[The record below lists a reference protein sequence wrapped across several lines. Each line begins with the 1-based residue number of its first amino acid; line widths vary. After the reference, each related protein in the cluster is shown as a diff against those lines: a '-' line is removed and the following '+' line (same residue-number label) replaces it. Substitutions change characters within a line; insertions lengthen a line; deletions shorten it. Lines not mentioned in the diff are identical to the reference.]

1 MRSGAN
7 PLLHVTF
14 SFWIQF
20 DCHLV
25 CKAFWIVLECSC
37 RRVKIASVRPE
48 AELEVTAQDMGNG
61 VTVEE
66 LMRTVEDLSR
76 SCH

>member
-1 MRSGAN
+1 M
-7 PLLHVTF
+7 L
-14 SFWIQF
+14 
-20 DCHLV
+20 
-25 CKAFWIVLECSC
+25 KCSC
-37 RRVKIASVRPE
+37 RHVNTACIVAEV
-48 AELEVTAQDMGNG
+48 ELEVTAQDMGNG

>member
-1 MRSGAN
+1 M
-7 PLLHVTF
+7 L
-14 SFWIQF
+14 
-20 DCHLV
+20 
-25 CKAFWIVLECSC
+25 KCSC
-37 RRVKIASVRPE
+37 ERVEIASIRAD
-48 AELEVTAQDMGNG
+48 AELDISAQEMGNG

>member
-1 MRSGAN
+1 M
-7 PLLHVTF
+7 L
-14 SFWIQF
+14 
-20 DCHLV
+20 
-25 CKAFWIVLECSC
+25 KCSC
-37 RRVKIASVRPE
+37 RRVENASFRAE
-48 AELEVTAQDMGNG
+48 AELDISAQEMGNG

>member
-1 MRSGAN
+1 MCS
-7 PLLHVTF
+7 LVT
-14 SFWIQF
+14 SWS
-20 DCHLV
+20 
-25 CKAFWIVLECSC
+25 VLYQRLSL
-37 RRVKIASVRPE
+37 SV
-48 AELEVTAQDMGNG
+48 QDMGNG

>member
-1 MRSGAN
+1 MSVIVWSRAQ
-7 PLLHVTF
+7 PT
-14 SFWIQF
+14 
-20 DCHLV
+20 LV
-25 CKAFWIVLECSC
+25 SKTERFV
-37 RRVKIASVRPE
+37 
-48 AELEVTAQDMGNG
+48 QDMGNG